1 MTHHY
6 FDKTELENKILNF
19 IGIKNISIH
28 MDITSKLDAFDL
40 INLFCDIDEE
50 FDINIKHSDLS
61 ELPEKLTVSDIIKM
75 LDEKYGIH
83 NNLYLK
89 IHKIKKKLNNTN
101 E

>member
-40 INLFCDIDEE
+40 INLF
-50 FDINIKHSDLS
+50 FGSFFGLS
-61 ELPEKLTVSDIIKM
+61 
-75 LDEKYGIH
+75 
-83 NNLYLK
+83 
-89 IHKIKKKLNNTN
+89 
-101 E
+101 